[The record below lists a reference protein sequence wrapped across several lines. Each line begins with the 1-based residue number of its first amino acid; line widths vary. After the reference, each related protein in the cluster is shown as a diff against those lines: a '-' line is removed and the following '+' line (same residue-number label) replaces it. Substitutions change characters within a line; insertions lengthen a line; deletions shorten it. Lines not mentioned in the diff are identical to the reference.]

1 MKIYNTKESFY
12 DAKLEHI
19 VLHDIKYILLEHSEG
34 IVLTH
39 ITQLVEK
46 KDRVLV
52 ISFRTLLKYL
62 KKYHKIHGIR
72 NKTFKRLKQYYRQ
85 GWRWLSG
92 ENCLNKEKIYKLDT
106 DVRLDQF
113 VLAKEIKDIRKFK
126 NRTYLVRSKNIYE

>member
-1 MKIYNTKESFY
+1 MKIYHTQESFY
-12 DAKLEHI
+12 DAKLERI
-19 VLHDIKYILLEHSEG
+19 ALHDIKYILLEHSEG
-34 IVLTH
+34 TISTH

-46 KDRVLV
+46 KDRLLV

-62 KKYHKIHGIR
+62 KKHYKIHGIR

-92 ENCLNKEKIYKLDT
+92 ENCRNKEKIYKLDT

-113 VLAKEIKDIRKFK
+113 ILAKEIKDIRKSK
-126 NRTYLVRSKNIYE
+126 GRTYSIIRKKK